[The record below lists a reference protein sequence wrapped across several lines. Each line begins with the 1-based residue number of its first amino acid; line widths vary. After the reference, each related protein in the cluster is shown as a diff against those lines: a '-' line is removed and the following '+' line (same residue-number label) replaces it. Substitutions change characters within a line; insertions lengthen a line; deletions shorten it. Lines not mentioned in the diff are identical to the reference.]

1 MLDFIGAPEEIRTPD
16 PQIRSLMD
24 HTTPRSR
31 SPYARGSRSL
41 PARGHPIERRGP
53 SRPNAIVSAID
64 GGLTNSAA
72 VQDSRDE
79 RPVVSA
85 LVHARI
91 LDSRWTHPALWIQP
105 IDIWRSLGD
114 SNPCFRRERAL
125 LASGHADTSRQP

>member
-1 MLDFIGAPEEIRTPD
+1 MVDFIGAPEEIRTPD

-72 VQDSRDE
+72 VQDRRDE
-79 RPVVSA
+79 RPVVST

-105 IDIWRSLGD
+105 IDIVGA
-114 SNPCFRRERAL
+114 P
-125 LASGHADTSRQP
+125 

>member
-1 MLDFIGAPEEIRTPD
+1 MEANTYRPYKPFHSNSIRGAPGRIRTAD

-24 HTTPRSR
+24 DRTPRSR
-31 SPYARGSRSL
+31 SPYARGFRSL

-72 VQDSRDE
+72 VQDRRDE
-79 RPVVSA
+79 RPVVST

-91 LDSRWTHPALWIQP
+91 LDIRWTHPANLE
-105 IDIWRSLGD
+105 L
-114 SNPCFRRERAL
+114 
-125 LASGHADTSRQP
+125 TY